1 MGFLLQTVLK
11 PILRPLTRILVG
23 AIAIPIFR
31 LFMRKVVRVQIVDD
45 ELKKDLEQWFR
56 ASLVLLMA
64 TANMENFIFG
74 YSRPEFGHD
83 NPMGVFLIGLR
94 LLLAVGVIE
103 MMPDQELFAIIH
115 PGPPKIEIDK
125 TKSLWQNICDYSWP
139 IGRGLVCQHLHRS
152 SPVFA
157 ILCAVFPGWVGWFC
171 YAMALAQYLIIGL
184 VTSKDKAL
192 DALAEFD
199 RQVAIR
205 RRNLIEEFHYPRSRV
220 EDQHHQSVGPLPDA
234 EPDKS

>member
-1 MGFLLQTVLK
+1 MGSLLQTVLK

-31 LFMRKVVRVQIVDD
+31 LFMRKVVRVQLVDA
-45 ELKKDLEQWFR
+45 ELNKDLEQWFR

-74 YSRPEFGHD
+74 YSRVEFGSD
-83 NPMGVFLIGLR
+83 QPLAVFLIGLR

-115 PGPPKIEIDK
+115 PGPPKIALDK
-125 TKSLWQNICDYSWP
+125 AKSLWQNIRDYLWP
-139 IGRGLVCQHLHRS
+139 VGKGLVCQHLHRS

-157 ILCAVFPGWVGWFC
+157 ILCAVFPGGVGWFC
-171 YAMALAQYLIIGL
+171 YAMALVQYLIIGL

-205 RRNLIEEFHYPRSRV
+205 RRSLIEEFEYPQSRIEERHDRSAAPIP
-220 EDQHHQSVGPLPDA
+220 GA